1 MEQVLLFT
9 TPIITVSTPYY
20 VEASNNGCSS
30 ARTLVDATINDIPSV
45 TSTTPASRCGSG
57 TVNLIAATSAGSLN
71 WYTAATGGSPV
82 GTGTSFTTPIITVST
97 PYYVEASNNGC
108 SSARTLVDATIND
121 IPLVTSTTPASR
133 CGSGT
138 VNLIA
143 ATSAGSL
150 NWYTAATGGSPV
162 GTGTSFTTPIITVST
177 PYYVEASNNGCSS
190 ARTLVDATINDIPS
204 VTSTTPASRCGSG
217 TVNLIAATSAGSLNW
232 YTAATGGSPVGT
244 GTSFTTPIITVSTP
258 YYVEASNNGCSSA
271 RTLVDATINDIPSV
285 TSTTP
290 ASRCGSGT
298 VNLIAATSA
307 GSLNWYTAATGG
319 SPVGTGTSF
328 TTPIITVSTPYYV
341 EASNNGCSSA
351 RTLVDATINDIPLVT
366 STTPASRCGS
376 GTVNLI
382 AATSAGSRN
391 WYTAVTG
398 GSPVGTGTSF
408 YNTNNYC
415 LYSLLC

>member
-1 MEQVLLFT
+1 MEQVLL
-9 TPIITVSTPYY
+9 
-20 VEASNNGCSS
+20 
-30 ARTLVDATINDIPSV
+30 
-45 TSTTPASRCGSG
+45 
-57 TVNLIAATSAGSLN
+57 
-71 WYTAATGGSPV
+71 
-82 GTGTSFTTPIITVST
+82 
-97 PYYVEASNNGC
+97 
-108 SSARTLVDATIND
+108 
-121 IPLVTSTTPASR
+121 
-133 CGSGT
+133 
-138 VNLIA
+138 
-143 ATSAGSL
+143 
-150 NWYTAATGGSPV
+150 
-162 GTGTSFTTPIITVST
+162 FTTPIITVST

-319 SPVGTGTSF
+319 SPVGTGTS
-328 TTPIITVSTPYYV
+328 
-341 EASNNGCSSA
+341 
-351 RTLVDATINDIPLVT
+351 LQHQ
-366 STTPASRCGS
+366 
-376 GTVNLI
+376 
-382 AATSAGSRN
+382 
-391 WYTAVTG
+391 
-398 GSPVGTGTSF
+398 
-408 YNTNNYC
+408 
-415 LYSLLC
+415 